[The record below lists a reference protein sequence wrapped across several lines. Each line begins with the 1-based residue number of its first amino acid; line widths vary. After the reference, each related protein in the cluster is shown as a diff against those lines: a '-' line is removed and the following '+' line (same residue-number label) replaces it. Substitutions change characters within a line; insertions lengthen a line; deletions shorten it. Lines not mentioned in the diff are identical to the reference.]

1 MNILVTGG
9 NGMVASCIKDL
20 QNMYPN
26 DSFFYMTRNQCDL
39 SSDKSVNDFF
49 NNSTIKYDYIIHLA
63 AKVGG
68 LFMNLNSNIE
78 MFSEN
83 IRINE
88 NILKACHK
96 YNIKRGIFCLSSCIY
111 PCNPSRFP
119 MDETMIHES
128 PPHPSNEGYAYAKRM
143 LELQCRQYNK
153 AYGTQ
158 YICVVPVNLYGP
170 YDNFN
175 IENGHVIPSIMHR
188 FHKEKTKDTREF
200 IAYGTGNPLRQFL
213 YAPDFAKIICNILFD
228 KNSQNIKPIIC
239 CNKEVTIKEMVETLG
254 KTMNINVDDIKWDET
269 KSDGCMKKTVDNTQL
284 LKLYPDFNFISLQN
298 GLQITYKW
306 FTNNYASCRK

>member
-20 QNMYPN
+20 QNIYPS
-26 DSFFYMTRNQCDL
+26 DTFFFMTRNDCDL
-39 SSDKSVNDFF
+39 SSEKSVNDFF
-49 NNSTIKYDYIIHLA
+49 ENSTIKYDYIIHLA

-83 IRINE
+83 IKINE
-88 NILKACHK
+88 NILKACHRH
-96 YNIKRGIFCLSSCIY
+96 NIKRGIFCLSSCIY

-153 AYGTQ
+153 AYGTE
-158 YICVVPVNLYGP
+158 YICVIPVNLYGP

-175 IENGHVIPSIMHR
+175 IDNGHVIPSLMHR
-188 FHKEKTKDTREF
+188 FHKEKGKYNCEF
-200 IAYGTGNPLRQFL
+200 IAYGTGTPLRQFL
-213 YAPDFAKIICNILFD
+213 YAPDFAKIICKILFD
-228 KNSQNIKPIIC
+228 KNNKDTKPIIC
-239 CNKEVTIKEMVETLG
+239 CNREITIKEMVETLG
-254 KTMNINVDDIKWDET
+254 ETMNINVNSIKWDTT
-269 KSDGCMKKTVDNTQL
+269 KSDGCIKKTVDNTML
-284 LKLYPDFNFISLQN
+284 LKLYPSFNFISLQN
-298 GLQITYKW
+298 GLKETYKW
-306 FTNNYASCRK
+306 FIDNYNICRK